1 MLESRENKNR
11 MPYRDVTEVLN
22 IYLAV
27 LFLIFIVILYQ
38 QSVKIADIFKLLD
51 FDQSINYTG
60 RLSNILNN

>member
-1 MLESRENKNR
+1 

-38 QSVKIADIFKLLD
+38 QSAKIADIFKLLD